1 MKLTIGEYIHEL
13 RVKNEMTLT
22 QLGALIGVD
31 SGALSKIENGKK
43 VLDRKNLIKIAETFS
58 LDLNGLYQQFIS
70 EKVALEIIDYSCDE
84 SVLKLVEEK
93 IKLYKSKNIKQAEL
107 NF

>member
-1 MKLTIGEYIHEL
+1 MTIAEYIHNL
-13 RVKNEMTLT
+13 RLKNDMTLT
-22 QLGALIGVD
+22 QFGGLIGVD

-43 VLDRKNLIKIAETFS
+43 FLDRKTLLKISEAFS
-58 LDLNGLYQQFIS
+58 LDINDLNQEFIS
-70 EKVALEIIDYSCDE
+70 EKIALEIIDYSCDE

-93 IKLYKSKNIKQAEL
+93 IKLLKSKKITQAEL